1 MATVSIRVPEEVKER
16 MQAYEHINWSA
27 VLRDEIEEHLN
38 ALASRNMAHAVATSE
53 RLSQQIDAD
62 EVADQN
68 TADVIR
74 RWRDDRYGEEST

>member
-1 MATVSIRVPEEVKER
+1 MATVSIRVPEDVKER
-16 MQAYEHINWSA
+16 MEECESINWSA
-27 VLRDEIEEHLN
+27 VLRDRIQEHLDE
-38 ALASRNMAHAVATSE
+38 LETRNVAHAVATSE

-74 RWRDDRYGEEST
+74 RWRDDRYGEESA